1 MHICAASN
9 DGLDPV
15 AHACRD
21 AMLHPHHRL
30 DELKAQHRPFR
41 RNRERRKESKRET
54 ESRENDKTETEEIR
68 SRCSVVLFFI
78 FFLGIY
84 LRWSDIVGYKLKV

>member
-1 MHICAASN
+1 MAANRKKLIPAFLRLLAVCCTAQPCADGNAALGMHICAASN

-30 DELKAQHRPFR
+30 DELKAQHRPLR
-41 RNRERRKESKRET
+41 RNRERRK
-54 ESRENDKTETEEIR
+54 
-68 SRCSVVLFFI
+68 
-78 FFLGIY
+78 
-84 LRWSDIVGYKLKV
+84 

>member
-54 ESRENDKTETEEIR
+54 ESRDDDETEDR
-68 SRCSVVLFFI
+68 R
-78 FFLGIY
+78 
-84 LRWSDIVGYKLKV
+84 DKVKV